1 MNQLGRNRKNNEKL
15 VSKFILI
22 GLSIFFI
29 VVAFLVGNIAARYGL
44 VIGPNGN
51 KYSKVIS
58 QKENIQKYKAL
69 FEVRDDLYRLYDG
82 ELDEDAMLEGAI
94 KGMTNA
100 LNDPYTVFMNKDEYD
115 KFMESN
121 SGEFM
126 GIGVYITLK
135 DNKVVVDSP
144 IEGGP
149 ADLAGIKSGDIIIK
163 VDGEEIGDDQSKA
176 VSLMTGPEK
185 KSLKI
190 TLERQGEGQFD
201 IAVTRDVIKTV
212 SVKGEMVDDNIGY
225 IRLTSFDK
233 DVSKDFDKMLSDFK
247 SKGMKGLILDLR
259 GNGGGYLTE
268 AIGIASE
275 FIPKGETITYT
286 IDKYDKKE
294 VYTSKGGVSENVPV
308 VILTD
313 GLTASASEVVTGA
326 LKDYGVAYTVGTTTY
341 GKGVVQL
348 PFELKSGIGGL
359 KVTISKYYTP
369 NGENIN
375 KKGISPDYE
384 VKLTEEDVNKEYNR
398 ETDPQFLKGLD
409 VIREKT
415 K

>member
-29 VVAFLVGNIAARYGL
+29 VVAFIVGNIAARYGL

-82 ELDEDAMLEGAI
+82 ELDEDEMLEGAI

-201 IAVTRDVIKTV
+201 IDVTRDVIKTV